1 MRKIPVQKNKE
12 YIVEIIDNGF
22 EGEGIAKIDGYTIFV
37 NHAIKGEKCKI
48 LIIKVTTSHGYGRL
62 LEIIDKA
69 KVRQQSDCN
78 TYQRCGGCSLR
89 HIQYQET
96 LNMKQKV
103 VQNLIDKN
111 LQNKVIV
118 EKIIGMKKPLH
129 YRNKAQY
136 PVGIDKENNPVVGI
150 YAKRTHD
157 IIPMENC
164 LIQSQISEI
173 IVKNIVNI
181 IKASKI
187 AIYNEINRK
196 RIHKTYCN

>member
-12 YIVEIIDNGF
+12 YIVEIVDNGF

-48 LIIKVTTSHGYGRL
+48 LIIKATTSHSYGKL

-118 EKIIGMKKPLH
+118 EKIIGMKNPFH

-181 IKASKI
+181 IKTSKI

-196 RIHKTYCN
+196 RIYKTYCN